1 MGLRTWKAF
10 QDLRRSGHHP
20 RRMGFCCDTAD
31 LNRFEARVRL
41 AHSFEGVR
49 LRDYAD
55 GTEEGYGALI
65 RAALAYSAVESLRRA
80 LGYRGDH
87 EFAPDLDGL
96 DQADVVRRFR
106 EADVQDRFGQFVRD
120 CVHERLRRRLD
131 DLYEEG
137 YEEGAGDGNVVHLGA
152 GLRHIFVHGHLTPS
166 ARQVPPR
173 RAAQACDI
181 VTETLL
187 RLADEAFSPRVE
199 EYASRLA

>member
-10 QDLRRSGHHP
+10 QDLRREGHHP

-31 LNRFEARVRL
+31 LNRFASRVRL
-41 AHSFEGVR
+41 AHSFEGVQ

-87 EFAPDLDGL
+87 EFAPDLGGV
-96 DQADVVRRFR
+96 DQADIVRRFR
-106 EADVQDRFGQFVRD
+106 EADVEDRFGHFVRD
-120 CVHERLRRRLD
+120 RVNDRLRRRLIA
-131 DLYEEG
+131 LYEGE
-137 YEEGAGDGNVVHLGA
+137 DGSANVVHLGA

-173 RAAQACDI
+173 RAAQACDV
-181 VTETLL
+181 VTEMLL
-187 RLADEAFSPRVE
+187 RLADDAFSSRVE
-199 EYASRLA
+199 GYAQDQG